1 MHAFQEAKGLA
12 LALNITA
19 RPAPAA
25 DSPETAN
32 AVYIG
37 DHQVCVML
45 VSTCISLLAAQ
56 FPLMCYTPF

>member
-1 MHAFQEAKGLA
+1 MFASQEAKGLA

-25 DSPETAN
+25 DSPETSN

-37 DHQVCVML
+37 DHQVWAVRVCL
-45 VSTCISLLAAQ
+45 
-56 FPLMCYTPF
+56 PFRSRMRFSSPANHLD